1 MRIDSYSHYI
11 ENYFGELR
19 LVVTA
24 YNEKVDTY
32 LDYMRTYE
40 SGRTE
45 CRNLYRSC
53 YGGYSITFPG
63 AYARSDYGD
72 RRDGRYIVEEWNDC
86 NCNYVG
92 REQRATDHSG
102 DMHQILKKY
111 PDFVYTLKKWR
122 GERYYITCNLPKI
135 FAALQV
141 WKEHPESEYLFA
153 LHCDNIAFSKSF
165 WKLSEKKRR
174 EISKWI
180 LQNKENAAGYT
191 LRQVQNIIKYKM
203 TMDEFNDYEAFKSSC
218 YTAAMAVPVY
228 RYFKRKGYAGH
239 SMWSLY
245 CDYRKMA
252 KAAGH
257 NIRQE
262 YWAFPSDLEKAH
274 AKVLRECNAIEEARK
289 AEERKRLAEQEKA
302 VFENLKKICEVL
314 RSFGGVY
321 GGYEIIFTDNM
332 QEWEKQAKALHQCI
346 VRCSYYKK
354 MANQEE
360 ILVFIQKDG
369 IPVAT
374 AELFTEN
381 RIGQFYADEQSGTPE
396 GSKPSK
402 EVQNIFT
409 TWLSDKP
416 DLLKHVKKHVKLAE
430 VA

>member
-19 LVVTA
+19 LVSTA
-24 YNEKVDTY
+24 YNKKVDTY

-40 SGRTE
+40 SGRRE
-45 CRNLYRSC
+45 CRNLYLSC

-63 AYARSDYGD
+63 AYARSYYGD
-72 RRDGRYIVEEWNDC
+72 RRDGHYIEEEWTDC
-86 NCNYVG
+86 NCNHVG
-92 REQRATDHSG
+92 WEQRATDHSG
-102 DMHQILKKY
+102 DIHQILKKY

-122 GERYYITCNLPKI
+122 GELYYMTGTLPVI
-135 FAALQV
+135 FEALQV
-141 WKEHPESEYLFA
+141 WKEHPEAEYLFA

-180 LQNKENAAGYT
+180 LQHKTNAGGYT
-191 LRQVQNIIKYKM
+191 LRQIQNIIKYKM
-203 TMDEFNDYEAFKSSC
+203 TMDEFRDYENFKDKY
-218 YTAAMAVPVY
+218 YTAAMGVPVY

-239 SMWSLY
+239 SMWATY

-252 KAAGH
+252 KSAGH

-262 YWAFPSDLEKAH
+262 YWAFPSDLNKAH

-289 AEERKRLAEQEKA
+289 LAEKKRLAALEKNM
-302 VFENLKKICEVL
+302 FENLKKACEVL
-314 RSFGGVY
+314 QSFGGVY

-346 VRCSYYKK
+346 VLCSYYKK

-374 AELFTEN
+374 AELFAKN
-381 RIGQFYADEQSGTPE
+381 RIGQFYADEHSGTPE
-396 GSKPSK
+396 GSKPSE
-402 EVQNIFT
+402 EVQHVFT
-409 TWLSDKP
+409 TWLRDKP

-430 VA
+430 MA

>member
-24 YNEKVDTY
+24 YNKR
-32 LDYMRTYE
+32 LDQYFDFFRVYE
-40 SGRTE
+40 SGKKE
-45 CRNLYRSC
+45 CRNLYLSC
-53 YGGYSITFPG
+53 YGGYSITYPG
-63 AYARSDYGD
+63 AYARSYYGE
-72 RRDGRYIVEEWNDC
+72 RANNHYIVEDWGECTINH
-86 NCNYVG
+86 VG
-92 REQRATDHSG
+92 YEREHLNHIG
-102 DMHQILKKY
+102 DINLILKKY
-111 PDFVYTLKKWR
+111 PDFIYTLKKWC
-122 GERYYITCNLPKI
+122 GENFYMTRQLPII
-135 FAALQV
+135 FEALQV

-153 LHCDNIAFSKSF
+153 LHCDSIAFSKSF

-218 YTAAMAVPVY
+218 YTAAMGVPVY
-228 RYFKRKGYAGH
+228 RYFKRKGYVGH

-289 AEERKRLAEQEKA
+289 AEERKRLVEQEKA
-302 VFENLKKICEVL
+302 VFENLKKTCEIL
-314 RSFGGVY
+314 QRFGGVY
-321 GGYEIIFTDNM
+321 GGYEIIFSDDM
-332 QEWEKQAKALHQCI
+332 SEWNKQASALHQCI

-360 ILVFIQKDG
+360 ILVFIRKDG
-369 IPVAT
+369 VPVAT
-374 AELFTEN
+374 AELFAKN
-381 RIGQFYADEQSGTPE
+381 RIGQFYADEHSGTPE
-396 GSKPSK
+396 GSKPSE
-402 EVQNIFT
+402 EVQHVFT
-409 TWLSDKP
+409 TWLRDKP
-416 DLLKHVKKHVKLAE
+416 DLLKHIKKHVKLAE

>member
-1 MRIDSYSHYI
+1 MRIDSYSHAI

-24 YNEKVDTY
+24 YNKR
-32 LDYMRTYE
+32 LDQYFDFFRVYE
-40 SGRTE
+40 SGKKE
-45 CRNLYRSC
+45 CRNLYLSC
-53 YGGYSITFPG
+53 YGGYSITYPG
-63 AYARSDYGD
+63 AYARSEYGD
-72 RRDGRYIVEEWNDC
+72 RRGKYYTEEEWGEC
-86 NCNYVG
+86 NINHVG
-92 REQRATDHSG
+92 WEQRVTDHSG
-102 DMHQILKKY
+102 DIHQILKKY

-141 WKEHPESEYLFA
+141 WKEHPEAEYLFA

-180 LQNKENAAGYT
+180 LQHNAGGYT
-191 LRQVQNIIKYKM
+191 LRQIQNIIKYKM
-203 TMDEFNDYEAFKSSC
+203 TMNEFRDYENFKDEC
-218 YTAAMAVPVY
+218 YTAAMGVPVY

-239 SMWSLY
+239 SMWATY

-252 KAAGH
+252 KSAGH

-274 AKVLRECNAIEEARK
+274 AKVLRECDAIAEARK
-289 AEERKRLAEQEKA
+289 IAEKKRLAALEKNM
-302 VFENLKKICEVL
+302 FENLKKVCEVL
-314 RSFGGVY
+314 QSFGGVY

-369 IPVAT
+369 VPVAT
-374 AELFTEN
+374 AELFEKN
-381 RIGQFYADEQSGTPE
+381 RIGQFYADEHSGTPE
-396 GSKPSK
+396 GSKPSE
-402 EVQNIFT
+402 EVQHVFT
-409 TWLSDKP
+409 TWLRDKP

>member
-1 MRIDSYSHYI
+1 MRIDGYSHYI

-24 YNEKVDTY
+24 YNKR
-32 LDYMRTYE
+32 LDQYFDFFRVYE
-40 SGRTE
+40 SGKKE
-45 CRNLYRSC
+45 CRNLYLSC
-53 YGGYSITFPG
+53 YGGYSITYPG

-72 RRDGRYIVEEWNDC
+72 RRGEYYTEEEWGEC
-86 NCNYVG
+86 NIYHVG
-92 REQRATDHSG
+92 WEQRVTDHSG
-102 DMHQILKKY
+102 DIHQILKKY

-141 WKEHPESEYLFA
+141 WKEHPEAEYLFA

-218 YTAAMAVPVY
+218 YTAAMGVPVY

-239 SMWSLY
+239 SMWATY

-252 KAAGH
+252 KSAGH

-262 YWAFPSDLEKAH
+262 YWSFPSDLNKAH
-274 AKVLRECNAIEEARK
+274 AKVLRECNAIAEARK
-289 AEERKRLAEQEKA
+289 IAEKKRLAAIEKNM
-302 VFENLKKICEVL
+302 FENLKKACEVL
-314 RSFGGVY
+314 QSFGGVY

-346 VRCSYYKK
+346 VQCSYYKK

-369 IPVAT
+369 VPVAT
-374 AELFTEN
+374 AELFAKN
-381 RIGQFYADEQSGTPE
+381 RIGQFYADEYSGTPE

-416 DLLKHVKKHVKLAE
+416 DLLQHVKKHVKLAE